1 VFPYC
6 EPIRNRHRS
15 RVGSLAEAGR
25 DAALDWNTVRPR
37 AGLPVAA
44 HRRRVE
50 AILTA
55 MPNRP
60 LAVFLAALALLAA
73 SVTVLLAPRWLPGL
87 RPPRPA
93 APLGLPS
100 LTSIAAWHNS
110 APLGPDSLKGHPVAL
125 LLWTDTDPRA
135 LAALNVA
142 EAWHRA
148 YASCGIR
155 VIAVHEPEY
164 AFASDTAI
172 AAGIARRL
180 GLTLPI
186 ADDARGLVETAI
198 GGTVDG
204 PHLIIADESGQ
215 IDVDTVG
222 VLSAGTRALAVAA
235 MRMRPGR
242 SAPPEVDTAL
252 PGGVR
257 EVQLGA
263 GRVEGGPLRALA
275 AGHAQVF
282 TAEFRYQESGS
293 AWVPY
298 PVGGWRTGA
307 EGITATRGGAAN
319 FLAIR
324 YSAGRAGVVVTP
336 PAGGSAR
343 LFILRDDRWPGLDE
357 RGEDVEAGNRETA
370 SVLVTRPGIYWIDK
384 GKGERVLKISP
395 ETPGV
400 TVNAFVF
407 TGAR

>member
-1 VFPYC
+1 M
-6 EPIRNRHRS
+6 
-15 RVGSLAEAGR
+15 L
-25 DAALDWNTVRPR
+25 
-37 AGLPVAA
+37 
-44 HRRRVE
+44 
-50 AILTA
+50 
-55 MPNRP
+55 NRP
-60 LAVFLAALALLAA
+60 LAVFLAALVLVAA
-73 SVTVLLAPRWLPGL
+73 SLTVLMAPRWLPGL
-87 RPPRPA
+87 RAPQPA
-93 APLGLPS
+93 APLSLPS
-100 LTSIAAWHNS
+100 LAGVAAWHNS

-135 LAALNVA
+135 LAALGVA

-148 YASCGIR
+148 YAPSGIR

-164 AFASDTAI
+164 AFGSDTAL

-180 GLTLPI
+180 GLTLPF
-186 ADDARGLVETAI
+186 ADDALGLVETAI
-198 GGTVDG
+198 GGSVDG
-204 PHLIIADESGQ
+204 PHLIIADENGR
-215 IDVDTVG
+215 IEVDTVG
-222 VLSAGTRALAVAA
+222 VLSAGTRALRVAA
-235 MRMRPGR
+235 IRMRPG
-242 SAPPEVDTAL
+242 APMPPEVDTAL

-257 EVQLGA
+257 EVALGA
-263 GRVEGGPLRALA
+263 GRVESGPLRALA
-275 AGHAQVF
+275 AGHEQVF

-293 AWVPY
+293 EWVPY

-343 LFILRDDRWPGLDE
+343 LWILRDDRWQKLDE
-357 RGEDVEAGNRETA
+357 RGEDVEAGSRETV

-384 GKGERVLKISP
+384 GRGERVLKISP

-407 TGAR
+407 TDAR